1 MLMVLPFQSFES
13 MAQEAGAIP
22 PFAGRARAFAW
33 DSVAKKWKQRDDKIA
48 FASKDVI
55 DDHVRALRSGNDTQK
70 ARAARALAF
79 FATRGRNRNSA
90 VLVEAGAV
98 APLVDAT
105 RSGSAGVKQRA
116 VRALMGL
123 AADSGDSGT
132 PELELVR
139 AGYIELLVELMRNGG
154 SDLKNAGE
162 ALFMLLSNLYHN
174 NTYNPHHT
182 QNAIRAAGDI
192 PRLVELAGENT
203 ETTELDAGEDT
214 EKTEREYLREYLR
227 SAHPAVKALYDL
239 ARDNDENQVAI
250 ALAEGG
256 VVALM
261 KLARTGIFW
270 SPGATLHDCW
280 RAGSGSNRG
289 SKARAIAARML
300 AERRAAIVHKCV
312 GAVLPPEMAS
322 LVAAFMGN
330 WLGNHV
336 AATSAAFPLS

>member
-1 MLMVLPFQSFES
+1 
-13 MAQEAGAIP
+13 MAQEPGAIP
-22 PFAGRARAFAW
+22 PFAGRARVFAW
-33 DSVAKKWKQRDDKIA
+33 DSVAKKWKQRDDDIA
-48 FASKDVI
+48 VPSKSVI

-70 ARAARALAF
+70 ARAAAELAF
-79 FATRGRNRNSA
+79 FASRGRNPNNS

-98 APLVDAT
+98 PPLVDVA
-105 RSGSAGVKQRA
+105 RSGSAYMKERA
-116 VRALMGL
+116 ALALMGL
-123 AADSGDSGT
+123 ASDSG
-132 PELELVR
+132 LQLVR
-139 AGYIELLVELMRNGG
+139 AGYIELLVELMRSGG
-154 SDLKNAGE
+154 SDLENAGG
-162 ALFMLLSNLYHN
+162 ALFFLLMSHGRNC
-174 NTYNPHHT
+174 TQI

-203 ETTELDAGEDT
+203 GNTAWDAELPAWES
-214 EKTEREYLREYLR
+214 LRF
-227 SAHPAVKALYDL
+227 AHPAVKALYDL

-256 VVALM
+256 VVALV

-280 RAGSGSNRG
+280 RAGSDSSNRG

-336 AATSAAFPLS
+336 AARGIPTILGV